1 MTGAARRLL
10 VVAAV
15 VVAGGC
21 GLASAAQAQS
31 VTASCDVPPSQRDAC
46 NHWYTSPSVSLSW
59 QWSAGGTVVSGCATG
74 SFTTEALQK
83 RSCTVQWPGETV
95 SKDVWVGID
104 RTPPQLTGFA
114 PDRPADQDGW
124 FNRPVGLTFQATDAT
139 SGVASCSSTTYGGP
153 DGPGVAIGGSCTDVA
168 GNAASGSFPLNY
180 DATPPA
186 RPAVEAK
193 PGNRR
198 VAITWTPDA
207 SSQAELV
214 RTSRHGAPRLLY
226 RGAGAAFTDR
236 RLRNGRRYRYRV
248 TLIDPAGTRAEAGT
262 SAVPTASPL
271 LQPARGARVSSAP
284 LLVWKRVRHARYYN
298 VQLLHGSTKIL
309 SSWPRKP
316 RLQLERRWR
325 FGHRVRRLVRGR
337 YCWYVWP
344 GLGTRSERRYGPRL
358 GKSCFTVVRRSPR

>member
-1 MTGAARRLL
+1 MTRAGRRLL

-21 GLASAAQAQS
+21 GLAGSAQAQS
-31 VTASCDVPPSQRDAC
+31 VTASCDAPGAQRDAC
-46 NHWYTSPSVSLSW
+46 NRWYTGAWVSLSW
-59 QWSAGGTVVSGCATG
+59 QWSAGGMVVSGCATG
-74 SFTTEALQK
+74 SLTTEALQK

-95 SKDVWVGID
+95 AKDVWVGID
-104 RTPPQLTGFA
+104 RTAPLLTGIA

-153 DGPGVAIGGSCTDVA
+153 DGLGVAIGGSCTDVA
-168 GNAASGSFPLNY
+168 GNSASGSFPLNY
-180 DATPPA
+180 DATPPE
-186 RPAVEAK
+186 RPAVTAM

-198 VAITWTPDA
+198 VAITWTPA
-207 SSQAELV
+207 PSSQAELV
-214 RTSRHGAPRLLY
+214 RMSRHGAPKLLY
-226 RGAGAAFTDR
+226 RGTGAGFTDR

-248 TLIDPAGTRAEAGT
+248 TLIDEAGNRAEGGT

-271 LQPARGARVSSAP
+271 LQPARGARVRGAP

-298 VQLLHGSTKIL
+298 VQLLHGGTKIL

-316 RLQLERRWR
+316 RLQLQRRWR
-325 FGHRVRRLVRGR
+325 FGHRVRRLAPGR
-337 YCWYVWP
+337 YCWFVWP

-358 GKSCFTVVRRSPR
+358 GKSCFTVVRRAA